1 MAGVTIRELG
11 LSFVR
16 VCMENYWSGCILP
29 VFFLL
34 GILWDIFYHKRKEA
48 VVFLYYVIFLALTV
62 YNPFLVRY
70 IVPKVDFEN
79 EYYRFIWILPVIP
92 GVAYY
97 AVRLVSLIEF
107 KTGKVLLAVLLGGV
121 IIITGTPIPGIAQ
134 NFAMAEN
141 IYKVPNELRSICDVI
156 HEDSKKEEPRVVFGD
171 DMNMVARQYDPSLRL
186 VLERNYR
193 LYRAGSTVVGNYE
206 KKKDYQIQKVI
217 MDVVSYQ
224 MTDTDMAKFKAS
236 LDKTKTDY
244 LVVQLEQNCH
254 DYLRQAGCVPVA
266 QTEKYVVYRY
276 GE

>member
-1 MAGVTIRELG
+1 MAGISSFCEYCAGTSKNKHIDKERVENGRSNNQGTWPDFCESMHGEL
-11 LSFVR
+11 LER
-16 VCMENYWSGCILP
+16 MYTP

-156 HEDSKKEEPRVVFGD
+156 HEDSKKEEPRVV
-171 DMNMVARQYDPSLRL
+171 L
-186 VLERNYR
+186 VM
-193 LYRAGSTVVGNYE
+193 
-206 KKKDYQIQKVI
+206 I
-217 MDVVSYQ
+217 
-224 MTDTDMAKFKAS
+224 
-236 LDKTKTDY
+236 
-244 LVVQLEQNCH
+244 
-254 DYLRQAGCVPVA
+254 
-266 QTEKYVVYRY
+266 
-276 GE
+276 

>member
-1 MAGVTIRELG
+1 
-11 LSFVR
+11 
-16 VCMENYWSGCILP
+16 
-29 VFFLL
+29 
-34 GILWDIFYHKRKEA
+34 
-48 VVFLYYVIFLALTV
+48 
-62 YNPFLVRY
+62 
-70 IVPKVDFEN
+70 
-79 EYYRFIWILPVIP
+79 
-92 GVAYY
+92 
-97 AVRLVSLIEF
+97 
-107 KTGKVLLAVLLGGV
+107 
-121 IIITGTPIPGIAQ
+121 
-134 NFAMAEN
+134 MAEN

-171 DMNMVARQYDPSLRL
+171 DLNMVARQYDPSLRL